1 MTMDMTEFEKMKT
14 EFGEADVD
22 RKVMMYVSAAGLT
35 QEQYREL
42 LKLFPITKLHL
53 LEEALY

>member
-1 MTMDMTEFEKMKT
+1 MDMTEFEKMKT